1 MKFQPR
7 RTARYYQL
15 KFLRLKGDPES
26 IARGA
31 GLGVFIGITPTL
43 PFHTILLLL
52 FCPLL
57 RGNLI
62 AALLAAT
69 LVSNPLTFFFQY
81 YFSWTLGK
89 WLVPSSVSWG
99 EIQAL
104 LNFLTGDASFRQSI
118 EAVLHLGKNSLI
130 PLLVGGCLLA
140 APIAAMVYF
149 LTRAAIVRFRNKRLK
164 KHILS

>member
-1 MKFQPR
+1 MKFQPW

-26 IARGA
+26 IARGIA
-31 GLGVFIGITPTL
+31 LGVLVGITPTL

-52 FCPLL
+52 LSPVL

-69 LVSNPLTFFFQY
+69 IVSNPLTFFFQY
-81 YFSWTLGK
+81 YFSWRVGN
-89 WLVPSSVSWG
+89 WLLPCNVSWDS
-99 EIQAL
+99 IQSL
-104 LNFLTGDASFRQSI
+104 LNFLTSDASFKESI
-118 EAVLHLGKNSLI
+118 EAVLHLGKNSLLSLLTGGVILGI
-130 PLLVGGCLLA
+130 PSALV
-140 APIAAMVYF
+140 VYF
-149 LTRAAIVRFRNKRLK
+149 LSRTALTKFRNKRQK

>member
-1 MKFQPR
+1 MKFQPW

-31 GLGVFIGITPTL
+31 SLGTFIGITPTL

-52 FCPLL
+52 FCPLF

-69 LVSNPLTFFFQY
+69 IVSNPFTFFFQY
-81 YFSWTLGK
+81 YFSWIVGK
-89 WLVPSSVSWG
+89 WLFPSSVSWS
-99 EIQAL
+99 EIQSL
-104 LNFLTGDASFRQSI
+104 LNFITGDATFRQSI
-118 EAVLHLGKNSLI
+118 EAVMHLGKDSIL
-130 PLLVGGCLLA
+130 PLVVGGCLLA
-140 APIAAMVYF
+140 APCAALVYF
-149 LTRAAIVRFRNKRLK
+149 LIRSAIVRFRNKRLK